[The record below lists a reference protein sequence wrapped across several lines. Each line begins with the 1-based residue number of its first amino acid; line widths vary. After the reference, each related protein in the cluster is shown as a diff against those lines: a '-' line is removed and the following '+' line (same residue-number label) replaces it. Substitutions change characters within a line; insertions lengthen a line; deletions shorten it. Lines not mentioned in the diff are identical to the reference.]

1 MEVRAAFLGLILLVS
16 SVPSAVLAD
25 VPRSFEVEELNR
37 RISHGRLVQ
46 VHTHAGRFQT
56 EDATARPDGINYRG
70 IVTSTIRDTLPVPG
84 LVSWDQIKQ
93 VDVRGSSCGVGA
105 AYGAVIGAAAL
116 GTIAGVYGPME
127 NRDAKSTAGAA
138 LGGALLGAG
147 IGAVVGAGVGLVI
160 PKWHTAYRAEHQAR

>member
-70 IVTSTIRDTLPVPG
+70 IVTSTIRDTLPF
-84 LVSWDQIKQ
+84 LDSS
-93 VDVRGSSCGVGA
+93 RGTRSSRSTC
-105 AYGAVIGAAAL
+105 AAA
-116 GTIAGVYGPME
+116 P
-127 NRDAKSTAGAA
+127 
-138 LGGALLGAG
+138 
-147 IGAVVGAGVGLVI
+147 
-160 PKWHTAYRAEHQAR
+160 AESARRTER